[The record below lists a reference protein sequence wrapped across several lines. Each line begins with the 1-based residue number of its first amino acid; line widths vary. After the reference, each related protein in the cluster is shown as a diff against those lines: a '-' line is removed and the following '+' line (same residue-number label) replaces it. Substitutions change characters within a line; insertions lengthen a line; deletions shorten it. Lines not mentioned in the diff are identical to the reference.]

1 MHSIHYIH
9 YFLGYY
15 CSLKFCKISQFEI
28 WNRTSEPDNK
38 NKNNSV
44 QKRATMIYVN
54 VNMSIYV
61 YLHSKKENIC
71 KKRDFFYCY
80 DLSFF
85 FDCLFCSFSN
95 SVCVSTYASRSVS
108 VTKEW
113 KMVNYPQ
120 GIEYWISLAL
130 ATLQSLHTDN
140 LQKMYKKQI

>member
-1 MHSIHYIH
+1 M
-9 YFLGYY
+9 F
-15 CSLKFCKISQFEI
+15 
-28 WNRTSEPDNK
+28 
-38 NKNNSV
+38 
-44 QKRATMIYVN
+44 N
-54 VNMSIYV
+54 VNMSINV
-61 YLHSKKENIC
+61 YIHSKKNI
-71 KKRDFFYCY
+71 KNRDFFSCY

-95 SVCVSTYASRSVS
+95 SVCVSTYASSSVS